1 MYWALMGL
9 LWVGGSILFAVV
21 GVYVGRKMVRP
32 IVAEGHNDVMVPLF
46 LTAGVIYA
54 VLLAFMVI
62 AMWESY
68 DKAKDNTAEEASLL
82 VPLYRQSMD
91 MSGDKGGEM
100 RVLLHDYA
108 EGVVGGWETFRET
121 AIGSPAARVTVDK
134 MIYLFGTLTPA
145 TKAMEIV
152 DTQFFETFSQL
163 MLDRNKRLVQAA
175 ESLSWV
181 MWVAATG
188 GGIVTVGMTFILYMD
203 RPRPQY
209 LMTSVLSALIGVL
222 LFIMMILNRPFIGPL
237 GIEPEPFEA
246 SLKLFN
252 QIDAD
257 FKQIASGNEGAKPA
271 EANGESH
278 AH

>member
-1 MYWALMGL
+1 L
-9 LWVGGSILFAVV
+9 L
-21 GVYVGRKMVRP
+21 R
-32 IVAEGHNDVMVPLF
+32 
-46 LTAGVIYA
+46 
-54 VLLAFMVI
+54 
-62 AMWESY
+62 
-68 DKAKDNTAEEASLL
+68 
-82 VPLYRQSMD
+82 
-91 MSGDKGGEM
+91 
-100 RVLLHDYA
+100 DYA

-121 AIGSPAARVTVDK
+121 AVGSPAARVTVDK
-134 MIYLFGTLTPA
+134 IIYLFGTLTPS
-145 TKAMEIV
+145 TKAKEIV
-152 DTQFFETFSQL
+152 DAQFFETFSQL

-181 MWVAATG
+181 MWAAAAG

-252 QIDAD
+252 LIDAD
-257 FKQIASGNEGAKPA
+257 FKQIVSENEGAKPA